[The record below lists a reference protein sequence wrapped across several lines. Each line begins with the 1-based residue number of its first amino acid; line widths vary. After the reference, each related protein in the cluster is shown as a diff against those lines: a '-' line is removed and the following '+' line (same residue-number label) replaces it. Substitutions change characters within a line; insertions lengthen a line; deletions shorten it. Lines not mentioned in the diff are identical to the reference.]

1 MKTQVTEL
9 FGMEVYTEKA
19 IRVGIVDDA
28 ILNVDSKKIDFLA
41 VSELNPELIQL
52 KGFNGI
58 KIPYRIIRSIGDIII
73 IRHFSNMF
81 PSKDAD

>member
-52 KGFNGI
+52 KGFKGI
-58 KIPYRIIRSIGDIII
+58 KIPYRIIRSIGD
-73 IRHFSNMF
+73 
-81 PSKDAD
+81 

>member
-52 KGFNGI
+52 KGFKGI